1 MVVVY
6 KFTYKDYINYIHT
19 IKREK
24 YLNINDESEKYELVK
39 KDNPIEHIIE
49 CLFKDEKRIRK
60 MINIFIMSKNAY
72 IKEEL
77 EYINFHKNINKLEI
91 IYKHKYRE
99 IFYLIKYIPKIN
111 ANLPYDIFKKC
122 VQILSMCN
130 KDKIEKTIIVPIVI
144 CLENNIYNHKK
155 EKKLKTVTR
164 DKNIIN
170 LRYNLININKS
181 HKIENTILEE
191 LIYLETF
198 HVCFA

>member
-1 MVVVY
+1 M
-6 KFTYKDYINYIHT
+6 
-19 IKREK
+19 
-24 YLNINDESEKYELVK
+24 
-39 KDNPIEHIIE
+39 
-49 CLFKDEKRIRK
+49 
-60 MINIFIMSKNAY
+60 
-72 IKEEL
+72 
-77 EYINFHKNINKLEI
+77 EI

-99 IFYLIKYIPKIN
+99 IFYLIIYIPKIN